1 MRFVDSNVFLHALLR
16 PRRELTE
23 EELRVKESAK
33 EIITGIEGGEE
44 VATSTVHL
52 SEVINIVES
61 GLGLQR
67 SLGLLAWAITTP
79 NMEVY
84 PTSLRDY
91 EGALVVAREANVS
104 VNDALAYQLM
114 RAHGLNEA
122 YSFDKHFDQ
131 LKGITRLPLSQ
142 DSMP

>member
-1 MRFVDSNVFLHALLR
+1 LRFVDSNVFLHALLR
-16 PRRELTE
+16 PRRELTG

-33 EIITGIEGGEE
+33 GIIEGIEGGEK

-79 NMEVY
+79 NMVVY

-91 EGALVVAREANVS
+91 EGALAVAREENVS
-104 VNDALAYQLM
+104 VNDALAYRLM
-114 RAHGLNEA
+114 GEHGMDEV
-122 YSFDKHFDQ
+122 YSFDKHFNR
-131 LKGITRLPLSQ
+131 LRGVTRLPLRQ
-142 DSMP
+142 D